1 MLTLHHLS
9 QSRSFRILWLLEELK
24 GEYGTDYTLINHSR
38 NKHHLA
44 PDELQNI
51 HPMGKAPILIDD
63 TLPMGEQALA
73 ESALIVEYLLKVY
86 DKDKIFFADDDLTSW
101 KTYHFWLHFAE
112 SSLMPPLVMGLILH
126 KTIAKSPAFIRPI
139 VKKIKQGIDKM
150 LLTGNVNKS
159 LALLENHLQNKSFIV
174 NDKLTGADIQ
184 LYFAVAGAKKSGAD
198 FTYLPNIN
206 NWLAL
211 CENRESFKK
220 AVEIGG
226 KPF

>member
-24 GEYGTDYTLINHSR
+24 SKYSIDYTLINHTR

-44 PDELQNI
+44 PDEMQSI

-63 TLPMGEQALA
+63 TLPMDEQALA

-86 DKDKIFFADDDLTSW
+86 DKDKIFCADDDLTSW
-101 KTYHFWLHFAE
+101 KTYQFWLHFAE

-126 KTIAKSPAFIRPI
+126 KTIAKSPALIRPI

-198 FTYLPNIN
+198 FNDLPNIN

-211 CENRESFKK
+211 CESRASFKK